1 MSNNCNTITEILLQG
16 GTDRLRR
23 TSEDLDPSSLKL
35 HGFGLEEWM
44 AFAYNF
50 ASHVKFFD
58 ANSGIQDGFWTEF
71 FKDEIAT
78 KALLADLEESDR
90 LTPHMT
96 LFICFLRLLE
106 FSTDR
111 LNGITKR
118 HLDFYYQEVLQVEK
132 LPPTFDKVNVL
143 FELSRNALQAKLDA
157 GTRLNGGKDNNGVQR
172 FYELTE
178 ETVINAAQLT
188 DFKSF
193 YFDPDY
199 TDPSTLITSPQY
211 YMKASEN
218 AQTLD
223 GLEEALTEDQP
234 TWYGF
239 GYNHNRSADAFLELP
254 DARIGFAVSSKV
266 LNLAEGTRHAE
277 FKIQFGTGINALSTA
292 ELQEVIS
299 VNYTTEDGWSDDL
312 ELLASFD
319 TGINSNANNVQYR
332 TNSSTTFD
340 TVRLLVALPDTLPST
355 ETYDEDTH
363 GLKITANDPVFRF
376 KLNTN
381 SITGLKVYKEFIK
394 RVDKID
400 INVHVSGIRTLILD
414 NDFGSLNPEKPM
426 FPFSNTPVK
435 GSSFS
440 VYYEETFTKDWDDV
454 QVDITWKNA
463 PDDFREWYEAY
474 RPAFRTSFEPRSY
487 VLYRNPAATDENNT
501 PLTAVLAITNINL
514 YSSRIVDDESYFVA
528 QRLINR
534 NGTWVDIGSPNIELF
549 QDSAPYNTSFAF
561 NKSAASDQRTEGIR
575 LSLNQ
580 SFLHEMYPK
589 LYATA
594 LIGINSRNSAPLPN
608 EPYAPLTEDVVL
620 SYTASD
626 TIVLNIATEEHFT
639 EVENGFF
646 HQDAFGYALRHP
658 YLRSIL
664 PFLNNNNVSLVPIH
678 CRGGE
683 LYIGIE
689 GADNLQNISL
699 LIQVLEGSENK
710 QTPTFLGNQGVK
722 WEIMASNYWKE
733 LDSTLLLKN
742 TTDNFLQTGLVQ
754 FKVPKEATD
763 DNTRLPAGKFWLRAS
778 MLKSFDAV
786 CQIIGIHSQV
796 GTAMFVDNNNELSHL
811 EKGLEAETIT
821 KLFQRSAQI
830 KGVEQPYNS
839 FGGVPEES
847 DANYYQRVSERLRH
861 KNRAITLW
869 DYEHIVLEEFKD
881 LFRVKC
887 LNHTS
892 PTSFTAPGHVSLIV
906 IPDTV
911 NKNVF
916 NRFEPRVST
925 AFLNRIDTFISKLT
939 SLHVNVHVENPVYEE
954 VKVSTLVKFREGL
967 DETLYLIQLNEDI
980 IKFLSPW
987 AFDESQQV
995 DFGRSLHISVLI
1007 NYLEKLEYVD
1017 YLQDV
1022 TMSIDGGSAVQQYTP
1037 STPKAIMVSATQH
1050 NLSTNIITCEPITE
1064 IITEECQQ

>member
-1 MSNNCNTITEILLQG
+1 MSNNCNTITDILLQG

-23 TSEDLDPSSLKL
+23 TSEKLDPASIQL
-35 HGFGLEEWM
+35 HGFGLDEWM

-58 ANSGIQDGFWTEF
+58 ADSNVQDGFWTEF
-71 FKDEIAT
+71 FKDDAAT
-78 KALLADLEESDR
+78 EALLADLEESDR
-90 LTPHMT
+90 LTPHLT

-118 HLDFYYQEVLQVEK
+118 HLDFYYQDVLQIEK

-143 FELSRNALQAKLDA
+143 FELSRNVVQAKLDA
-157 GTRLNGGKDNNGVQR
+157 GTRLNGGKDNNGTQR
-172 FYELTE
+172 FYELIE
-178 ETVINAAQLT
+178 ETVVNSGQLT

-199 TDPSTLITSPQY
+199 TNPNNGNFSPQY
-211 YMKASEN
+211 YMKASNN
-218 AQTLD
+218 AKTLD
-223 GLEEALTEDQP
+223 GLEEPLTEEQA

-239 GYNHNRSADAFLELP
+239 GYNHNRVDSPFVELP
-254 DARIGFAVSSKV
+254 NANIGFAVSSKV
-266 LNLAEGTRHAE
+266 LNLAEGGRHV
-277 FKIQFGTGINALSTA
+277 QFTVSFGQNLSTIDQND
-292 ELQEVIS
+292 LINTIK
-299 VNYTTEDGWSDDL
+299 VNYTNAEGWSEDL
-312 ELLASFD
+312 DLKVNHAFD
-319 TGINSNANNVQYR
+319 IY
-332 TNSSTTFD
+332 NSSQVYSTDVITGFG
-340 TVRLLVALPDTLPST
+340 TNEIKLLVELPDTLDPT
-355 ETYDEDTH
+355 AAYDESLHLLNID
-363 GLKITANDPVFRF
+363 ADQPVFRF
-376 KLNTN
+376 KVDTN
-381 SITGLKVYKEFIK
+381 SVTGLNVYKEFIK
-394 RVDKID
+394 KVNFID
-400 INVHVSGIRTLILD
+400 IDVHVEGIRTLELSNDQGGLD
-414 NDFGSLNPEKPM
+414 PEKPM
-426 FPFSNTPVK
+426 FPFTPTPDN

-440 VYYEETFTKDWDDV
+440 VYYEEAFTKNWDLVEVDV
-454 QVDITWKNA
+454 LWKNA
-463 PDDFREWYEAY
+463 PEDFAIWYDAY
-474 RPAFRTSFEPRSY
+474 RGPFRISFNPSLYLVAFDSNATQDGREIAPRLPS
-487 VLYRNPAATDENNT
+487 VSVSRVTNLIVENENYFK
-501 PLTAVLAITNINL
+501 AKRWINL
-514 YSSRIVDDESYFVA
+514 NGVWTE
-528 QRLINR
+528 LIY
-534 NGTWVDIGSPNIELF
+534 PNIVLF
-549 QDSAPYNTSFAF
+549 QDNPDYNTSFGFTGA
-561 NKSAASDQRTEGIR
+561 NYTGDRTEGIR

-580 SFLHEMYPK
+580 SFLHEMYQK

-594 LIGINSRNSAPLPN
+594 LLNSTTNVNTQLPN
-608 EPYAPLTEDVVL
+608 EPYAPLTESVVM

-626 TIVLNIATEEHFT
+626 TIQLDQATLESFEGADNAFYH
-639 EVENGFF
+639 E
-646 HQDAFGYALRHP
+646 DAFGFAKRHP
-658 YLRSIL
+658 YLRSQL
-664 PFLNNNNVSLVPIH
+664 SFLSNSNVSLVPIH

-710 QTPTFLGNQGVK
+710 QTPTFLGNQGVT

-742 TTDNFLQTGLVQ
+742 TTDNFLQTGLIQ
-754 FKVPKEATD
+754 FKIPKEATD
-763 DNTRLPAGKFWLRAS
+763 NNTRLPGGKFWIRAK

-796 GTAMFVDNNNELSHL
+796 GTAQFTDNNNELSHL
-811 EKGLEAETIT
+811 EKGLEAGTIT
-821 KLFQRSAQI
+821 KLFQRSSEI
-830 KGVEQPYNS
+830 KSVEQPYNS

-847 DANYYQRVSERLRH
+847 DAKYYQRVSERLRH

-869 DYEHIVLEEFKD
+869 DYEHIVLQEFKD

-892 PTSFTAPGHVSLIV
+892 PTSFTAAGNVTLV
-906 IPDTV
+906 VVPDTV

-916 NRFEPRVST
+916 NRFQPRVST
-925 AFLNRIDTFISKLT
+925 AFLNRIDDFVSKLT
-939 SLHVNVHVENPVYEE
+939 SLHVSVHVENPIYEE
-954 VKVSTLVKFREGL
+954 VTITTKVKFREGL
-967 DETLYLIQLNEDI
+967 DETVYKNQLNEDI

-995 DFGRSLHISVLI
+995 DFGQTLHISVLI
-1007 NYLEKLEYVD
+1007 NYIEQLNYVD

-1022 TMSIDGGSAVQQYTP
+1022 TIRIDGGDAVQEYTP

-1050 NLSTNIITCEPITE
+1050 NISTDIITCEPITE

>member
-23 TSEDLDPSSLKL
+23 TSKKLDPASIEL

-58 ANSGIQDGFWTEF
+58 AESTTQDGFWTEF
-71 FKDEIAT
+71 FKDEAAT
-78 KALLADLEESDR
+78 EALLADLEANDR
-90 LTPHMT
+90 LTPHLT

-106 FSTDR
+106 FSSDR

-118 HLDFYYQEVLQVEK
+118 HLDFFYQEVLQIEK
-132 LPPTFDKVNVL
+132 LPPTYDKVNVL
-143 FELSRNALQAKLDA
+143 FELSKNAVQSKLEI
-157 GTRLNGGKDNNGVQR
+157 GTRLNGGKDNNGIQR

-178 ETVINAAQLT
+178 ETVVNAAQLT

-199 TDPSTLITSPQY
+199 TNPGTGTTTPQN
-211 YMKASEN
+211 YMKASN
-218 AQTLD
+218 DARTLD
-223 GLEEALTEDQP
+223 GLEEPLTEDQA

-239 GYNHNRSADAFLELP
+239 GYNHNRVDDPFVELP
-254 DARIGFAVSSKV
+254 DANIGFAVTSKV
-266 LNLAEGTRHAE
+266 LNLAEGTRHL
-277 FKIQFGTGINALSTA
+277 QFEISFGQSISSITATNLINTIKA
-292 ELQEVIS
+292 
-299 VNYTTEDGWSDDL
+299 NYTTANGWSEDL
-312 ELLASFD
+312 SLKGSFSFTIDGGNQSYTTGVNTTTNKIKLL
-319 TGINSNANNVQYR
+319 
-332 TNSSTTFD
+332 
-340 TVRLLVALPDTLPST
+340 LELPDTLDAT
-355 ETYDEDTH
+355 AIYNEDTH
-363 GLKITANDPVFRF
+363 LLNIAANEPVFRF
-376 KLNTN
+376 KLDTNTAA
-381 SITGLKVYKEFIK
+381 GLKVYKEFIK
-394 RVDKID
+394 KVNTIAID
-400 INVHVSGIRTLILD
+400 VHVSGIRTLELD
-414 NDFGSLNPEKPM
+414 NDLGTLNPEKPM
-426 FPFSNTPVK
+426 YPFTNQPVK

-440 VYYEETFTKDWDDV
+440 IVNEEVFSKKWNDI
-454 QVDITWKNA
+454 QVDVLWKNA
-463 PDDFREWYEAY
+463 PDDFVEWYDAY
-474 RPAFRTSFEPRSY
+474 LPAFISNFDPKAYILVKSPSAIGPGGG
-487 VLYRNPAATDENNT
+487 LLAAE
-501 PLTAVLAITNINL
+501 LAINPVSISNKIVDNQSYFKGGKFINL
-514 YSSRIVDDESYFVA
+514 
-528 QRLINR
+528 
-534 NGTWVDIGSPNIELF
+534 NGTWTEVGSTVTLF
-549 QDSAPYNTSFAF
+549 EDNPTYNASFSYNSSMAMG
-561 NKSAASDQRTEGIR
+561 QRTEGIR
-575 LSLNQ
+575 LSLDQ

-594 LIGINSRNSAPLPN
+594 LLTINSDNEAPLPN
-608 EPYAPLTEDVVL
+608 EPYAPLTESVVL

-626 TIVLNIATEEHFT
+626 TIVLNVATEDHLT
-639 EVENGFF
+639 SAKNAFF

-658 YLRSIL
+658 FLRSQLDFIS
-664 PFLNNNNVSLVPIH
+664 NNNVSLVPIH

-689 GADNLQNISL
+689 GADNLQNINL

-742 TTDNFLQTGLVQ
+742 STDNFLQTGLIQ

-763 DNTRLPAGKFWLRAS
+763 DNTRLPAGKFWIRAK
-778 MLKSFDAV
+778 MLKSFDTV

-796 GTAMFVDNNNELSHL
+796 GTAQFTDNGNELSHL
-811 EKGLEAETIT
+811 KNGLEAGTIT
-821 KLFQRSAQI
+821 KLFQRSSEI
-830 KGVEQPYNS
+830 KSVEQPYNS
-839 FGGVPEES
+839 FGGKPEES
-847 DANYYQRVSERLRH
+847 DAKYYQRVSERLRH

-869 DYEHIVLEEFKD
+869 DYEHIVIQEFKD

-892 PTSFTAPGHVSLIV
+892 PNSFTSPGNVSLIV

-916 NRFEPRVST
+916 NRFQPRVST
-925 AFLNRIDTFISKLT
+925 AFLNRIDNFVSKLT
-939 SLHVNVHVENPVYEE
+939 SLHVSVHVENPIYEE
-954 VKVSTLVKFREGL
+954 VTITTKVKFREGL
-967 DETLYLIQLNEDI
+967 DDTVYTNQLNEDI

-987 AFDESQQV
+987 AFDESEQV
-995 DFGRSLHISVLI
+995 DFGQTLHISVLI
-1007 NYLEKLEYVD
+1007 NYIEQLAYVD

-1022 TMSIDGGSAVQQYTP
+1022 IMNVDGGSAVQQYAP

-1050 NLSTNIITCEPITE
+1050 NISTDIITCEPITE

>member
-1 MSNNCNTITEILLQG
+1 MSNNCNTITDILLQG

-23 TSEDLDPSSLKL
+23 TSEKLDPASIQL

-58 ANSGIQDGFWTEF
+58 AESTTQDGFWTEF
-71 FKDEIAT
+71 FKDEAAT
-78 KALLADLEESDR
+78 EGLLADLEESDR
-90 LTPHMT
+90 LTPHLT
-96 LFICFLRLLE
+96 LFICFIRLLE
-106 FSTDR
+106 FSSDR

-118 HLDFYYQEVLQVEK
+118 HLDFYYQEVLQIEK
-132 LPPTFDKVNVL
+132 LPPVYDKVNVL
-143 FELSRNALQAKLDA
+143 FELAKNSLQSKLEA
-157 GTRLNGGKDNNGVQR
+157 GTRLNGGKDNNGTQR
-172 FYELTE
+172 FYELLE
-178 ETVINAAQLT
+178 ETVVNGAQLT

-199 TDPSTLITSPQY
+199 TDPNNGNFTPQY
-211 YMKASEN
+211 YMKSSNN
-218 AQTLD
+218 AKTLD
-223 GLEEALTEDQP
+223 GLEEPLTEEQA

-239 GYNHNRSADAFLELP
+239 GYNHNRVDDPFVELP
-254 DARIGFAVSSKV
+254 NANIGFAVSSKV
-266 LNLAEGTRHAE
+266 LNMVEGTRHAQFE
-277 FKIQFGTGINALSTA
+277 ISFGQSIDTITASDLTDVIKINYTNAEGWSEDLDLKSTFSFNINSTSQVYNTGVNTTTNKVTLLVELPDDLDPTAIYNEGNHALSINA
-292 ELQEVIS
+292 EQ
-299 VNYTTEDGWSDDL
+299 
-312 ELLASFD
+312 
-319 TGINSNANNVQYR
+319 
-332 TNSSTTFD
+332 
-340 TVRLLVALPDTLPST
+340 
-355 ETYDEDTH
+355 
-363 GLKITANDPVFRF
+363 PVFRF
-376 KLNTN
+376 KVNTN
-381 SITGLKVYKEFIK
+381 SLAGLNVYKQFIK
-394 RVDKID
+394 KVDSID
-400 INVHVSGIRTLILD
+400 IDVHVSGIRTLVLD
-414 NDFGSLNPEKPM
+414 NDLGTLNPEKPM
-426 FPFSNTPVK
+426 FPFTNTPVA

-440 VYYEETFTKDWDDV
+440 VVYDETFKKDWDDI
-454 QVDITWKNA
+454 QVDLIWKNA
-463 PDDFREWYEAY
+463 PDNFVTWYDAY
-474 RPAFRTSFEPRSY
+474 REAFVSNFDPKSYILFKNPGATNESGGLIRQQLQLPVSLINARIVSSQFYFEGGRF
-487 VLYRNPAATDENNT
+487 
-501 PLTAVLAITNINL
+501 INL
-514 YSSRIVDDESYFVA
+514 
-528 QRLINR
+528 
-534 NGTWVDIGSPNIELF
+534 NGTWTAVGTPNIDMF
-549 QDSAPYNTSFAF
+549 NGSAPAYNMSFSF
-561 NKSAASDQRTEGIR
+561 NKTDANGQDTEGIR
-575 LSLNQ
+575 FSLNQ

-594 LIGINSRNSAPLPN
+594 LLTINSENEAPLPN
-608 EPYAPLTEDVVL
+608 EPYSPLTESVVM

-626 TIVLNIATEEHFT
+626 TIVLNVATEEHYEEADNAFYH
-639 EVENGFF
+639 E
-646 HQDAFGYALRHP
+646 DAFGYARRHP
-658 YLRSIL
+658 YLRSQL
-664 PFLNNNNVSLVPIH
+664 NFLSNNNVSLVPIH

-710 QTPTFLGNQGVK
+710 QAPTFLGNQGVT

-742 TTDNFLQTGLVQ
+742 ATDNFLQTGLIQ

-763 DNTRLPAGKFWLRAS
+763 NNTRLPGGKFWIRAK

-796 GTAMFVDNNNELSHL
+796 GTAQFTDNNNELSHL
-811 EKGLEAETIT
+811 EKGLEAGTIT
-821 KLFQRSAQI
+821 KLFQRSAEI
-830 KGVEQPYNS
+830 KSVEQPYNS

-869 DYEHIVLEEFKD
+869 DYEHIVLQEFTD

-892 PTSFTAPGHVSLIV
+892 PTSFTAAGNVTLVV

-916 NRFEPRVST
+916 NRFQPRVST
-925 AFLNRIDTFISKLT
+925 AFLNRIDDFVSKLT
-939 SLHVNVHVENPVYEE
+939 SLHVSVHVENPIYEE
-954 VKVSTLVKFREGL
+954 VTITTKVKFREGL
-967 DETLYLIQLNEDI
+967 DETVYTNQLNEDI

-995 DFGRSLHISVLI
+995 DFGRTLHISVLI
-1007 NYLEKLEYVD
+1007 NYIEQLNYVD

-1022 TMSIDGGSAVQQYTP
+1022 AMNVDGGSSVQEYTP

-1050 NLSTNIITCEPITE
+1050 NISTDIITCEPITE